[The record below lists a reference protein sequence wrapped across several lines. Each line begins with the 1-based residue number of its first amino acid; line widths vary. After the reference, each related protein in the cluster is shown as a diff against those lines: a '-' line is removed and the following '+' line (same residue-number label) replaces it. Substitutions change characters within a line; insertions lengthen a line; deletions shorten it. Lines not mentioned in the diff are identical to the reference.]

1 MLFLFF
7 LMIRRPPRSTQSRSS
22 AASDVYKRQNQ
33 ETELGNLCADVVAD
47 SLGLDIMLFASG
59 SIRKQE
65 LGPIVTLKD
74 FKECFPFDD
83 KIFRIKL
90 TKRQIEKAFETIL
103 GKDMDSHTEFYQVS
117 KGFKVKYSKKEK
129 RVANLVL
136 ELSIIHI

>member
-1 MLFLFF
+1 MMESRLYLLTSLSPVDKDLEEYNSAYHEKTHEKFARIITRFN
-7 LMIRRPPRSTQSRSS
+7 RSLKHPAR
-22 AASDVYKRQNQ
+22 NQ

-90 TKRQIEKAFETIL
+90 TKKQIEGAVSTFL
-103 GKDMDSHTEFYQVS
+103 GKELDSQFTEFYQVP
-117 KGFKVKYSKKEK
+117 KGS
-129 RVANLVL
+129 R
-136 ELSIIHI
+136 